1 MAKKKGGRVTP
12 KGTAPRQSRPGRP
25 SPGEDQPLPQVGRR
39 PTKPSFLLLVG
50 AMWAAAGFVALAAL
64 HASWKLIPVIVF
76 FGIGLLYLRAAG
88 TAYMRQ
94 TGRG

>member
-1 MAKKKGGRVTP
+1 
-12 KGTAPRQSRPGRP
+12 
-25 SPGEDQPLPQVGRR
+25 VGRR
-39 PTKPSFLLLVG
+39 PTNPAFLLLV
-50 AMWAAAGFVALAAL
+50 ALVWVAAGIFALVKF

-88 TAYMRQ
+88 TAFLRQ